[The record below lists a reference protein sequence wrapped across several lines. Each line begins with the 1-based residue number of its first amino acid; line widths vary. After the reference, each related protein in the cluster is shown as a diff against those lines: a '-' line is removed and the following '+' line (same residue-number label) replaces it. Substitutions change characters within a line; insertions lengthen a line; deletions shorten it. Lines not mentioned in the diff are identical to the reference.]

1 MAGTASGSGG
11 ITQADKT
18 AKYQNAVSLPM
29 VFPTLNRV
37 ECANI
42 TIASGVAKCGM
53 IVFLEGNRPRFS
65 FAP

>member
-1 MAGTASGSGG
+1 
-11 ITQADKT
+11 
-18 AKYQNAVSLPM
+18 M